1 MWGLSLPSPPEYGI
15 RVSARLRESIF
26 PAAQF
31 AWTPH
36 VFLISNG
43 CGRKRAMTDALTNV
57 KKKLQDEITTL
68 EHEMN
73 VDLPKELMKARAHG
87 DLSEN
92 AEYKYAKE
100 RQGYV
105 SARLGQLKK
114 RLGDIG
120 MLNLTNIPAD
130 RAGYGSRVWVLDIKK
145 SVEVEYKLVTTE
157 EADAAQGLISTT
169 SPIGKALLGRHVGDE
184 VRVQTPA
191 GVKEFEVVRLKTI
204 HEDV

>member
-1 MWGLSLPSPPEYGI
+1 MGFQSLSPPEYGI
-15 RVSARLRESIF
+15 DVKTRLRESIF
-26 PAAQF
+26 PPAQLP
-31 AWTPH
+31 WTSH

-73 VDLPKELMKARAHG
+73 VDLPRELMKARAHG

-184 VRVQTPA
+184 VQVQTPA

>member
-1 MWGLSLPSPPEYGI
+1 M
-15 RVSARLRESIF
+15 
-26 PAAQF
+26 
-31 AWTPH
+31 
-36 VFLISNG
+36 
-43 CGRKRAMTDALTNV
+43 DALAKV

-68 EHEMN
+68 EYEMN
-73 VDLPKELMKARAHG
+73 VELPKELMKARAHG

-120 MLNLTNIPAD
+120 MLNLNNIPAD
-130 RAGYGSRVWVLDIKK
+130 RTGYGSRVWVLDVKK
-145 SVEVEYKLVTTE
+145 SIEIEYKLVSTE
-157 EADAAQGLISTT
+157 EADVAAGLISTT
-169 SPIGKALLGRHVGDE
+169 SPIGKALLGKNVGDE

-191 GVKEFEVVRLKTI
+191 GVKEFEIVRLKTI
-204 HEDV
+204 HEDE